1 MRFLGAL
8 MVFAACHTGS
18 GEMPSADASPDG
30 TSVGS
35 DGSQSTLGMF
45 VRWHADPALPGEV
58 TDKITITDAM
68 FQLDH
73 LQIVGDAG
81 VDMRTTHSK
90 YLLTWDAQSGPAQ
103 ETFPD
108 APVGVY
114 SKIAMVMMSGALAE
128 RSYEIHG
135 TWIDGNLPAKRFEI
149 RDTATVSV
157 SIDCDEE
164 LPAAGTANLA
174 IKVDLK
180 DALNSINFKLL
191 KDEDGELELEDGPQ
205 LMMFRDRLKKAFKLD
220 DDD

>member
-8 MVFAACHTGS
+8 MVFAACHMG
-18 GEMPSADASPDG
+18 GEPQGADASHDG
-30 TSVGS
+30 TAIGS
-35 DGSQSTLGMF
+35 DGPPSTLGMF
-45 VRWHADPALPGEV
+45 VTWHADPALPGDV
-58 TDKITITDAM
+58 TDKITITDAT

-90 YLLTWDAQSGPAQ
+90 YLLTWDSQSKPGQ
-103 ETFPD
+103 EMFPE

-135 TWIDGNLPAKRFEI
+135 TWTDSNMPARRFRI

-180 DALNSINFKLL
+180 DALNGINFKLL
-191 KDEDGELELEDGPQ
+191 GDEDDELELKDGVQ

-220 DDD
+220 DD

>member
-8 MVFAACHTGS
+8 MVFAACHMGG
-18 GEMPSADASPDG
+18 GEPQGPDASPDG
-30 TSVGS
+30 TSIGS
-35 DGSQSTLGMF
+35 DGPPSTLGVF

-58 TDKITITDAM
+58 TDKITITDAT

-90 YLLTWDAQSGPAQ
+90 YLLTWDSQSRPAQ

-114 SKIAMVMMSGALAE
+114 SKITMVMMSGALAE

-135 TWIDGNLPAKRFEI
+135 TWTDSNMPAKRFRI
-149 RDTATVSV
+149 RDMATVSV

-180 DALNSINFKLL
+180 DALSSINFKLL
-191 KDEDGELELEDGPQ
+191 GDEDDELELKDGPQ

-220 DDD
+220 DD